1 MRGAARSISTAV
13 VGAGNMGRGV
23 AWSLA
28 RAGHDV
34 AIYDV
39 DASAAAACASADD
52 AQGRVSAAP
61 TVAAAV
67 DGAAAVLVSVSN
79 EAAERAVFDE
89 VLPACAA
96 KPVVLNLG
104 TTSVA
109 FARELHARFAG
120 VPFLDAPVSGG
131 PEGARSGALAVM
143 CRGEEA
149 SFAAAAE
156 VLDAIG
162 GRSVLLGGPGA
173 GAGAKLVNQLLAAA
187 NAHAAAEAL
196 ALARE
201 LGCDLE
207 TLLPLLDVAW
217 AQSTMLARSGG
228 ILRSRG
234 DAESLKFEVSAA
246 PLRNFAKDLDLV
258 LDAGAACR
266 VALPS
271 AALARGTVARGLA
284 GGYGDADWAAV
295 AGTFGEVSKAS
306 LERDAEKL
314 WAPAAEAAD
323 VARARIAALVARE
336 PPLCVV
342 DDDPTGTQTVHGVA
356 VSSKW
361 GAADLAREL
370 ADDAKSCFYLLAN
383 TRALDET
390 DAVARAEAI
399 GAGLRPHGPAHV
411 VSRSDSTLRGHFPA
425 EVDALAR
432 GLGWDDPIIF
442 VAPVFFE
449 GGRVTSGG
457 THYVLGP
464 PNSGGDRPA
473 TRAGETEFARDAAF
487 GYRRS
492 DLRDWVAE
500 KTDGAIPAAS
510 VTSLDLATIR
520 RGADAVKALVLRT
533 IEASNGRVVFAV
545 DALEERDAL
554 LVALGVHEARAA
566 RPELFS
572 RGVVYR
578 CAGSLVAALTAMP
591 QKPLLAASELAS
603 PGASSPGG
611 LVVVGSYVGKTT
623 AQLEA
628 LKARCAWLDFVEVDV
643 GALLREGDAYVRAV
657 ATRVDVSLESGGS
670 VALYTSRAKVQDDG
684 AGGLVIGE
692 TVVPGVPAWR
702 LGGETRLP
710 GSAYVV
716 FPGNVGDDGDLA
728 RVVETVAGR
737 SSLPG
742 PRGPARP
749 SCRDLLRDAAAAGA
763 AVGAFNVY
771 NVEGAIAVKRAVVA
785 AGRPAIVQLHP
796 ASLDFGGAALAA
808 RAAVAD
814 DCFRES
820 GVPML
825 VALDHAADDVAI
837 DLALASGVDHVM
849 ADGAE
854 LSLEDNERWTR
865 GVVERAA
872 AAGAT
877 VEAELGKLAGEE
889 DGLAVDLRDAKMTD
903 PAVVAKFLA
912 ATGVEA
918 LAVTVGNVHG
928 RYAKSPPD
936 LDWARLD
943 AVRGEAGGVP
953 LVRAAA
959 VRATADA
966 AARRLDVLDT
976 MRDATDAMARVVEA
990 KIRAFA
996 D

>member
-1 MRGAARSISTAV
+1 
-13 VGAGNMGRGV
+13 
-23 AWSLA
+23 
-28 RAGHDV
+28 
-34 AIYDV
+34 
-39 DASAAAACASADD
+39 
-52 AQGRVSAAP
+52 
-61 TVAAAV
+61 
-67 DGAAAVLVSVSN
+67 
-79 EAAERAVFDE
+79 
-89 VLPACAA
+89 
-96 KPVVLNLG
+96 
-104 TTSVA
+104 
-109 FARELHARFAG
+109 
-120 VPFLDAPVSGG
+120 
-131 PEGARSGALAVM
+131 
-143 CRGEEA
+143 
-149 SFAAAAE
+149 
-156 VLDAIG
+156 
-162 GRSVLLGGPGA
+162 
-173 GAGAKLVNQLLAAA
+173 
-187 NAHAAAEAL
+187 
-196 ALARE
+196 
-201 LGCDLE
+201 
-207 TLLPLLDVAW
+207 
-217 AQSTMLARSGG
+217 
-228 ILRSRG
+228 
-234 DAESLKFEVSAA
+234 
-246 PLRNFAKDLDLV
+246 
-258 LDAGAACR
+258 
-266 VALPS
+266 
-271 AALARGTVARGLA
+271 
-284 GGYGDADWAAV
+284 
-295 AGTFGEVSKAS
+295 
-306 LERDAEKL
+306 
-314 WAPAAEAAD
+314 
-323 VARARIAALVARE
+323 
-336 PPLCVV
+336 
-342 DDDPTGTQTVHGVA
+342 
-356 VSSKW
+356 
-361 GAADLAREL
+361 
-370 ADDAKSCFYLLAN
+370 
-383 TRALDET
+383 
-390 DAVARAEAI
+390 
-399 GAGLRPHGPAHV
+399 
-411 VSRSDSTLRGHFPA
+411 
-425 EVDALAR
+425 
-432 GLGWDDPIIF
+432 
-442 VAPVFFE
+442 
-449 GGRVTSGG
+449 
-457 THYVLGP
+457 
-464 PNSGGDRPA
+464 
-473 TRAGETEFARDAAF
+473 
-487 GYRRS
+487 
-492 DLRDWVAE
+492 
-500 KTDGAIPAAS
+500 
-510 VTSLDLATIR
+510 
-520 RGADAVKALVLRT
+520 
-533 IEASNGRVVFAV
+533 
-545 DALEERDAL
+545 
-554 LVALGVHEARAA
+554 
-566 RPELFS
+566 
-572 RGVVYR
+572 
-578 CAGSLVAALTAMP
+578 MP

-603 PGASSPGG
+603 PGASSQGG

-692 TVVPGVPAWR
+692 TVNKALCDVVARAAARNPAFVVAKGGITSNDVAVRALGVERAEVLGQVVPGVPAWR

-728 RVVETVAGR
+728 RVVETVAGW
-737 SSLPG
+737 S
-742 PRGPARP
+742 
-749 SCRDLLRDAAAAGA
+749 
-763 AVGAFNVY
+763 
-771 NVEGAIAVKRAVVA
+771 
-785 AGRPAIVQLHP
+785 PAIVQLHP
-796 ASLDFGGAALAA
+796 ASLDFGGAALLAA
-808 RAAVAD
+808 CAAVAD